1 MNGHTIIPPG
11 NLRQAKSRSKHNKIL
26 DILTTVNVRVRRQAL
41 VEAVRSKPVPVSQ
54 LAIALGCSEM
64 TVRRDLDVLERDG
77 VIRRER
83 GGAVAFNLRGDEVP
97 YAVRVFEAVEV
108 KERIANAV
116 AGLIADGETV
126 VLDSGTT
133 SAEVGRA
140 LRGRAITVMP
150 LGLRTLIDL
159 ADDDQVRLI
168 AAGGDVRLGELV
180 MTGDLAEVAFE
191 RLRFDTFVLG
201 CCGISERDG
210 VTTHVPADARIK
222 RAAVASS
229 RRTILVGHAS
239 KLDAVAF
246 GRVCD
251 LHAVELF
258 VTDAAPDQTMN
269 LESAGLTILRV

>member
-1 MNGHTIIPPG
+1 LASVITTNI
-11 NLRQAKSRSKHNKIL
+11 
-26 DILTTVNVRVRRQAL
+26 DILTNMNVRSRRQAL
-41 VEAVRSKPVPVSQ
+41 VEAVRSERVPVSQ

-64 TVRRDLDVLERDG
+64 TVRRDLEVLERDG

-97 YAVRVFEAVEV
+97 YSVRVFEAVEV
-108 KERIANAV
+108 KERIATAV

-126 VLDSGTT
+126 VLDCGTT
-133 SAEVGRA
+133 TAEVGRA
-140 LRGRAITVMP
+140 LRGRAITLMP

-159 ADDDQVRLI
+159 ADDDRVRLI
-168 AAGGDVRLGELV
+168 AAGGDVRSGELV
-180 MTGDLAEVAFE
+180 VTGDLAEVAFE

-229 RRTILVGHAS
+229 RRTIVVGDAS
-239 KLDAVAF
+239 KLGTVAF
-246 GRVCD
+246 ARICGLD
-251 LHAVELF
+251 AIEQL
-258 VTDAAPDQTMN
+258 VTDASPTQSDA
-269 LESAGLTILRV
+269 LELAGLTIHRV